1 MSLLNFFRKNVDETA
16 DETAA
21 EIETDM
27 QTTECQEDSSP
38 KPDDQDGW
46 EWVEGYKG
54 TNFDM
59 TCKGFQ
65 YELNKEYTIEG
76 KAILCDNGFHF
87 CKKLGN
93 VFNYYELKNNRFFKV
108 KALVNM
114 EEIKEM
120 KIQREFAN
128 YGLYRNHYRYLT
140 DDKLVAKK
148 IILTEEVSFEELLPY
163 IQRCYKY
170 VETES
175 DWKLLNEIGYENY
188 RMKYFLN
195 QMKDS
200 GFSETFLLV
209 LSKEVEDF
217 DSIIELSRALKEE
230 NVSKDMAVY
239 LILKRAREN

>member
-1 MSLLNFFRKNVDETA
+1 
-16 DETAA
+16 
-21 EIETDM
+21 
-27 QTTECQEDSSP
+27 
-38 KPDDQDGW
+38 
-46 EWVEGYKG
+46 
-54 TNFDM
+54 M

-76 KAILCDNGFHF
+76 EIILCDNGFHF
-87 CKKLGN
+87 CKKLEN

-114 EEIKEM
+114 AEITEM
-120 KIQREFAN
+120 KRQKALN
-128 YGLYRNHYRYLT
+128 LYGYRHPHSYYLA

-163 IQRCYKY
+163 IQRRYNY
-170 VETES
+170 VATES
-175 DWKLLNEIGYENY
+175 DWKLLNEIGYEKY
-188 RMKYFLN
+188 KMQYFLN

-209 LSKEVEDF
+209 LFKEASGSYL
-217 DSIIELSRALKEE
+217 DSIVEFARALKEE

-239 LILKRAREN
+239 LILERARKN